1 MELTALGVPLSE
13 EKEKER
19 AVADVGPRIV
29 LREDEA
35 IVLLRETISLSPS
48 RGPWLDFQQFQSRW
62 DSL

>member
-29 LREDEA
+29 LREDEET
-35 IVLLRETISLSPS
+35 ILLREISLSLS
-48 RGPWLDFQQFQSRW
+48 RGPWLDFQ
-62 DSL
+62 